1 MPDMLRTKVTS
12 CLKPRLLSASVRCY
26 KYRRAHGA
34 LIRELSE
41 GGIVSMTEREQRTGS
56 EGVKDNVRDELAE
69 AAGYHKEAAPK
80 EEEQAGFGR
89 VKDTVRVR
97 KLSGGERG
105 AKERNRMS
113 AQTTDNGRH
122 QQQSSLKT
130 ERGTTTIQDSVVSQ
144 VAGMAAQEV
153 EGIRMGS
160 STTQTV
166 GSIMSAMPGV
176 GSQSESRGVSVEVG
190 EVEAAVDL
198 SMSVEYGRIIHQIAE
213 SVRRNVIRR
222 VEGLVGLRVTEVN
235 ITVSDIFFPQ
245 QEQHQ
250 EQ

>member
-1 MPDMLRTKVTS
+1 
-12 CLKPRLLSASVRCY
+12 
-26 KYRRAHGA
+26 
-34 LIRELSE
+34 
-41 GGIVSMTEREQRTGS
+41 MTERDHRTGS

-69 AAGYHKEAAPK
+69 AAGYRKKAAPE
-80 EEEQAGFGR
+80 EEEQAGSGR
-89 VKDTVRVR
+89 VKNTVRVR
-97 KLSGGERG
+97 RRSAGERG

-122 QQQSSLKT
+122 HQQSPLKT

-144 VAGMAAQEV
+144 VAGIAAQEV

-166 GSIMSAMPGV
+166 GSIMSAVPGV
-176 GSQSESRGVSVEVG
+176 GSESRGVSVEVG

-198 SMSVEYGRIIHQIAE
+198 SMSVEYGRTIHQIAE

-222 VEGLVGLRVTEVN
+222 VEHLVGLRVSEVN

-245 QEQHQ
+245 QEQQQ